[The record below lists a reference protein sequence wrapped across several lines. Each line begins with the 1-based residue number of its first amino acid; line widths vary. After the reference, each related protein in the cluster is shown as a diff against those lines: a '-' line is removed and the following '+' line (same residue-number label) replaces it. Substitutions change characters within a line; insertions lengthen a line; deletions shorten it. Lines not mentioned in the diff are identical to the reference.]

1 MKDSKN
7 MMALMDSSAIEIS
20 VGNNMPILFLLFF
33 IAINMPD
40 LVSRNNNTVIPVLLL
55 ANKNKYPS
63 YYIGIFLL

>member
-1 MKDSKN
+1 MK
-7 MMALMDSSAIEIS
+7 IQGEIFATPS

-40 LVSRNNNTVIPVLLL
+40 LVSRNNNTVIPVLSL

-63 YYIGIFLL
+63 YYISQ